1 MDTLHFLYHTAPGR
15 MLLKPLCSRGL
26 SRLCGAFLDS
36 RPSKLLIPLF
46 LKKAGIDTSEYEM
59 EGFRCFNDCFC
70 RRVKPG
76 RRPVE
81 LSEEMMISPSDGRL
95 SVWPIEE
102 GVVIPVKQSRFTV
115 EGMLRDRKLAER
127 YRGGLCLVYRLSVD
141 HYHRYG
147 YAESGRKS
155 RNRFISGILHT
166 VQPIALAQKPVFME
180 NCREYTCIKTKQAGV
195 LVQMEV
201 GAMLVGRIRNW
212 ETEPADVVR
221 GEEKGTFLYGG
232 STIIVLVEPGKVD
245 ILPEILEASAR
256 GEETNV
262 RCGQAVGQYRSAL
275 KKEL

>member
-36 RPSKLLIPLF
+36 GPSKLLIPLF

-59 EGFRCFNDCFC
+59 DGFRCFNDCFC
-70 RRVKPG
+70 RKIKEG

-81 LSEEMMISPSDGRL
+81 QEEDKMIAPSDGRL

-147 YAESGRKS
+147 YVESGRKS

-166 VQPIALAQKPVFME
+166 VQPIALAEGPVFME
-180 NCREYTCIKTKQAGV
+180 NCREYTCIKTKRAGV

-201 GAMLVGRIRNW
+201 GAMLVGRIRNYK
-212 ETEPADVVR
+212 EDPADVIR

-232 STIIVLVEPGKVD
+232 STIIVLVEPGRVEID
-245 ILPEILEASAR
+245 REILEASAR
-256 GEETNV
+256 GEETPV
-262 RCGQAVGQYRSAL
+262 RYGQAVGCL
-275 KKEL
+275 LH